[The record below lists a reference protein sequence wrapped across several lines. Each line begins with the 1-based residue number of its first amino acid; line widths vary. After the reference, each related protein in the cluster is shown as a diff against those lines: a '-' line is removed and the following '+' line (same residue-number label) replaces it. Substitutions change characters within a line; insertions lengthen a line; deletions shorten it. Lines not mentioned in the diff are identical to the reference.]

1 MNLLEIPDKYVDKT
15 TVIKNHTILTHLP
28 CLLLRITIGL
38 FLIFYIK
45 HINKLYLIIFFAII
59 ILMFSYKFFILPKTW
74 KNYLRTVLV
83 YTIGLILISLS
94 SENIISTETAGL
106 VSGILVIVDAL
117 MGLQTRHIFSQ
128 IY

>member
-1 MNLLEIPDKYVDKT
+1 MEIPDKYVDTT

-28 CLLLRITIGL
+28 CILLRITIGL

-45 HINKLYLIIFFAII
+45 NINKLYLIIFFAII
-59 ILMFSYKFFILPKTW
+59 VVMFSYKFFILPKTW

-83 YTIGLILISLS
+83 YSIGLIVLSISLAN
-94 SENIISTETAGL
+94 ENIISTETAGL
-106 VSGILVIVDAL
+106 VSGILLIVDAL

-128 IY
+128 IQI